1 MNLVNA
7 RIRLNP
13 QQLNFPLPTMY
24 ARQLHS
30 FVAAVENIPDD
41 VTLVVVSVF
50 KVDGVSRFDAPVS
63 RRPNSASGVVYFLPT
78 IFPEVGASRYE
89 VRATDAYGHET
100 ALGGGL
106 VEVAPFSPATERLE
120 PGVPVVLQ
128 TILDA
133 SGAAHTISAVPD
145 GEGGFTSIIDA

>member
-41 VTLVVVSVF
+41 VAQIIVSVF
-50 KVDGVSRFDAPVS
+50 KVDGVSRFDVPVS
-63 RRPNSASGVVYFLPT
+63 RRPNSASGVVHFLPT
-78 IFPEVGASRYE
+78 MFPDKGSTRYE
-89 VRATDAYGHET
+89 VRASDARGYET
-100 ALGGGL
+100 ALGSGL
-106 VEVAPFSPATERLE
+106 VDVAEFSPAVAPIE